1 MKNDKFH
8 LNVSFYNSNQQVIA
22 TLVGG
27 TSKLVLD
34 IFMLLDAAAWS
45 CTETIDK

>member
-1 MKNDKFH
+1 MDSKFH
-8 LNVSFYNSNQQVIA
+8 IDVSFYNSDQQVIA

-34 IFMLLDAAAWS
+34 MLMLIGANRWS
-45 CTETIDK
+45 CGKTIG